1 MGVYMHKMVK
11 QSTVLFTI
19 LTLLLVPLAAPVF
32 AKDAAQKLAERSGE
46 KMAFDMVILRPAGLI
61 GTAAGTFIYLISF
74 PFSYAGGNHEE
85 AFESLVKKPAEYTFR
100 RPLGDF

>member
-11 QSTVLFTI
+11 QSTVLFT
-19 LTLLLVPLAAPVF
+19 LFTLLSVSTVAPVF
-32 AKDAAQKLAERSGE
+32 AQESYQRLEERSAE

-61 GTAAGTFIYLISF
+61 GTTAGTFIYLISL
-74 PFSYAGGNHEE
+74 PLSYIGGNNDE
-85 AFESLVKKPAEYTFR
+85 ALESLVKKPAEYTFK